1 MIEITDEMVERALAA
16 YRSALVSPNHPTA
29 AETVRTIISAIAPMI
44 AAQERERCA
53 ALAEAFPAR
62 IHGALATAA
71 YAAAEQAADEI
82 AAAIRQEPGHE

>member
-1 MIEITDEMVERALAA
+1 MAEITDEMVERAREA
-16 YRSALVSPNHPTA
+16 YRKAIVSPDHPTA
-29 AETVRTIISAIAPMI
+29 TDIMRSIIHAIAPMI